1 MILPVKNGDERG
13 VIRLQYVVDAMMLRR
28 TKKDEIDGKPLVKLP
43 KKTIILKEL
52 DFTSEERT
60 IYDAY
65 EGNAKKIIEKYMK
78 KGTLLRNYAHVFAIM
93 MRLRQ
98 LCCHRELLPLEW
110 NNLDINE
117 IVEMVKRE
125 AEQEMDDEDKENAKK
140 LAEQLRDLIKGGMS
154 DECSIC
160 LSDMDHPVITP
171 CAHVYCRLCIVQYI
185 DSGNPPGQAAC
196 PLCRGPL
203 EKKGL
208 LEAAIDEENENAT
221 EKNPEDV
228 AVNSDSTKV
237 DAAMEKLME
246 IRKNSPEDKTI
257 IVSQFTSLLSILQPL
272 LKEHGFKFTRL
283 DGSMS
288 VKQKSKV
295 ISKFQEEDADSPMVM
310 LLSLRAGEL

>member
-1 MILPVKNGDERG
+1 MKNGDERG

-140 LAEQLRDLIKGGMS
+140 MAEQ
-154 DECSIC
+154 
-160 LSDMDHPVITP
+160 
-171 CAHVYCRLCIVQYI
+171 
-185 DSGNPPGQAAC
+185 
-196 PLCRGPL
+196 
-203 EKKGL
+203 
-208 LEAAIDEENENAT
+208 
-221 EKNPEDV
+221 
-228 AVNSDSTKV
+228 
-237 DAAMEKLME
+237 
-246 IRKNSPEDKTI
+246 
-257 IVSQFTSLLSILQPL
+257 
-272 LKEHGFKFTRL
+272 
-283 DGSMS
+283 
-288 VKQKSKV
+288 
-295 ISKFQEEDADSPMVM
+295 
-310 LLSLRAGEL
+310 